1 MEHIVSIKETR
12 EKVSQEIETITDRQ
26 KTFKLIFKASD
37 VFIVPALQIPLL
49 KSFLFAFLI
58 PLPRKSLKGTLA

>member
-26 KTFKLIFKASD
+26 KTFKLIFKALGGNYTS
-37 VFIVPALQIPLL
+37 
-49 KSFLFAFLI
+49 KN
-58 PLPRKSLKGTLA
+58 RKIK